1 MHVKNDKALSEL
13 CTILQT
19 FAAVREEGIFKLD
32 AVDEV
37 VRRTGLSMDI
47 VIGLLDA
54 SGVYELKE
62 GSTIQDDM
70 LFDTRFKV
78 DESQPWKLV

>member
-1 MHVKNDKALSEL
+1 MENNKALNEL
-13 CTILQT
+13 CAILQT
-19 FAAVREEGIFKLD
+19 FAAVRGEGIFKLD

-37 VRRTGLSMDI
+37 ARQTGLPMDV

-78 DESQPWKLV
+78 DEMQPWKPV